1 VSPEEALARRLAAE
15 IENELGRLDQLADE
29 AASAPQDDSPFGLRA
44 RGSILHD
51 FYSGIERVFQR
62 IAEEL
67 NGGVPQSG
75 QWHRQLLTDMSLP
88 IPDLR
93 PPPINAALAEEL
105 GDFLRFR
112 HLFRNT
118 YGWELRA
125 DRIRRLEDR
134 MPGVKDQFHSQ
145 VRDFLDWLTG
155 A

>member
-1 VSPEEALARRLAAE
+1 MSPEEALARRLAAE
-15 IENELGRLDQLADE
+15 IENELGRLDQLAEE
-29 AASAPQDDSPFGLRA
+29 AASAPRDDSPFGLRA

-93 PPPINAALAEEL
+93 PAPINAALAEEL

-125 DRIRRLEDR
+125 DRIRRLEGR

-145 VRDFLDWLTG
+145 VRDFLNWLTG

>member
-1 VSPEEALARRLAAE
+1 MSPEEALARRLAAE
-15 IENELGRLDQLADE
+15 IENELGRLDRLAE
-29 AASAPQDDSPFGLRA
+29 ETASAPRDDSPFGLRA

-93 PPPINAALAEEL
+93 PAPINAALAEEL